1 MNQTT
6 GKVLRYSSQLF
17 SIAGMDIVRESSDC
31 VVYLFQTPRNAVN
44 SYGSVVRLVESSVGR
59 KNNYNET
66 KT

>member
-17 SIAGMDIVRESSDC
+17 SITVRDIVRESSDC
-31 VVYLFQTPRNAVN
+31 VVYLFQTPRNAVS
-44 SYGSVVRLVESSVGR
+44 SYGSAVRLVESIVGR
-59 KNNYNET
+59 KNSYNET